1 MIILFLLQVKQIPNL
16 FMIHNECFD
25 NLDVATSLAI
35 RGTLRRIFG
44 DNLND
49 HDPLA
54 LRGVKTMFADKPEL
68 DLEFDYKKRV
78 VIFWFTTPKGKNAE
92 KQMSQIRD
100 HISMEYGKSFS
111 NFNTRLGITAFRS
124 LKKEARDEVISR
136 CREMKN
142 NSKFHDFLRFK

>member
-1 MIILFLLQVKQIPNL
+1 MDDNIISNLGEIPNP

-25 NLDVATSLAI
+25 NLDVATLAI
-35 RGTLRRIFG
+35 RGTLRRVFG

-49 HDPLA
+49 DDPLA

-92 KQMSQIRD
+92 KKMSQIRD

-111 NFNTRLGITAFRS
+111 DFNTRLGITVFRS
-124 LKKEARDEVISR
+124 LKKEARDEVIKQEKEIEKKQADR
-136 CREMKN
+136 K
-142 NSKFHDFLRFK
+142 